1 MSLLDIIREMTS
13 LRDQGIK
20 KIAEIGVGRIDVAFG
35 ALYWHNETDGIPDY
49 EIMMFEPHPLYHRM
63 LDEAGGYKPNVELYN
78 VAIGDEEG
86 EMQLV
91 DAATSSHLQ
100 GISSPISQKN
110 KKDELTGDVYTVK
123 VEKISKYDKGD
134 IDYLR
139 VDTEGN
145 EWFALKHLISRP
157 KMIVVE
163 THNNEATYI
172 NPYLFEIQKWAAENN
187 YQCVSIQ
194 EGDHVFVKEE
204 NTAA

>member
-1 MSLLDIIREMTS
+1 MATLKEY
-13 LRDQGIK
+13 GIK

-63 LDEAGGYKPNVELYN
+63 LDEAGGSKSNVELYN
-78 VAIGDEEG
+78 VAIGDKEG
-86 EMQLV
+86 EMKLV
-91 DAATSSHLQ
+91 DAATSSHLE
-100 GISSPISQKN
+100 GVSSPIKQKD
-110 KKDELTGDVYTVK
+110 KTDELTGDVYTVK

-163 THNNEATYI
+163 THNDEATYI
-172 NPYLFEIQKWAAENN
+172 NPYLFEIKKWMTENK
-187 YQCVSIQ
+187 YKCTLVKD
-194 EGDHVFVKEE
+194 GDHTFERGE
-204 NTAA
+204 NHAA

>member
-1 MSLLDIIREMTS
+1 MTT
-13 LRDQGIK
+13 LKDRGIT
-20 KIAEIGVGRIDVAFG
+20 KIAEVGVGRIDVAFG
-35 ALYWHNETDGIPDY
+35 ALYWHNETDGVPDY
-49 EIMMFEPHPLYHRM
+49 QIMMFEPHPMYHRM

-86 EMQLV
+86 EMKLI
-91 DAATSSHLQ
+91 DAATSSHLE
-100 GISSPISQKN
+100 GVSSPIKQKD
-110 KKDELTGDVYTVK
+110 KTDELTGWDRPTGDVYNVK

-157 KMIVVE
+157 KIIVVE

-172 NPYLFEIQKWAAENN
+172 NPYLYEIQEWMVENK
-187 YQCVSIQ
+187 YICLSVD
-194 EGDHVFVKEE
+194 EGDHHFERGE
-204 NTAA
+204 DHGS